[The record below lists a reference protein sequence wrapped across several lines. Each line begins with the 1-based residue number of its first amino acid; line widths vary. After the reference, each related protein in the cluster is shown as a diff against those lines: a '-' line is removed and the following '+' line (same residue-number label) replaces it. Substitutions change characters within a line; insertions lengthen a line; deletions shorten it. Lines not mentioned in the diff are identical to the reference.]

1 MAVALLLHAASLPS
15 AVNAEWTPVQQAT
28 LENPTAVVVS
38 PSGAFA
44 AFTVGAVTGTLG
56 NLTGA
61 GSMSVVALNSSS
73 APSFARPAPSAS
85 VIPAAA
91 AVASTRV
98 AMCDDGGCSS
108 PAFAGDGSLAFV
120 HGGNLYRLDV
130 TTPTAVPKVV
140 DTGAAASANGGV
152 LAFAVSPGADRVA
165 FTYAE
170 MDTFSATEPR
180 VISDTDVI
188 VSVITG
194 SPSPVR
200 NVLCVGPYASAHT
213 SYGAGSG
220 AATAAAVHCY
230 DAASYASVGMEGWR
244 ISCWPFDSQFSWR
257 GGATATLAL
266 TLTDDRSAN
275 GWESV
280 RVATVDASDPAA
292 PFVPLAGADLAF
304 QPM

>member
-1 MAVALLLHAASLPS
+1 
-15 AVNAEWTPVQQAT
+15 
-28 LENPTAVVVS
+28 
-38 PSGAFA
+38 
-44 AFTVGAVTGTLG
+44 
-56 NLTGA
+56 
-61 GSMSVVALNSSS
+61 
-73 APSFARPAPSAS
+73 
-85 VIPAAA
+85 
-91 AVASTRV
+91 
-98 AMCDDGGCSS
+98 
-108 PAFAGDGSLAFV
+108 
-120 HGGNLYRLDV
+120 
-130 TTPTAVPKVV
+130 VV
-140 DTGAAASANGGV
+140 DTGAAAAAHGGL

-170 MDTFSATEPR
+170 IDTFSATEPR
-180 VISDTDVI
+180 LISDTDVI

-200 NVLCVGPYASAHT
+200 NVLCVGPY
-213 SYGAGSG
+213 GAK
-220 AATAAAVHCY
+220 AADAAAAVHCY

-257 GGATATLAL
+257 GGGGAGASTLAL

-304 QPM
+304 QPMCVSSWLALSVSVGCTVLTRSAVAPPRLAQQQQPQRQL